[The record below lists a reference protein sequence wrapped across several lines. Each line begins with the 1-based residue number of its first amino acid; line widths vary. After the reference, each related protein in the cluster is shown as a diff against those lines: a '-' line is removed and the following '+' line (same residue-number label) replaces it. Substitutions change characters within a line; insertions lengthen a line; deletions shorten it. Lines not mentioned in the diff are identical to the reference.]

1 MHLKDGN
8 LIAKLSA
15 GDMVA
20 IEAKYHAKCLV
31 ALYNR
36 ASTLQL
42 PSTKNNIFPA
52 PDLDE
57 LAFAKLIAHIHET
70 LDCEELAIFKLC
82 ELTELFSAALMEL
95 GLEPGKLNS
104 TRLKDR
110 VLTAFPVLTTHIQ
123 GKDIVLVLKDEIGDV
138 LKQAKEKD
146 SNAWHLAQAA
156 KIVRR
161 DMLQI
166 NYSFNGTF
174 PSKCQKGAN
183 PVSLKVLIHMIL
195 NGATTKKEQA
205 ERDPKQACL
214 TIAQLLVFN
223 SISRVRERKE
233 LTNTHLKTAEECPL
247 PIYAALKSR

>member
-57 LAFAKLIAHIHET
+57 LAFAKLIAHIDET

-138 LKQAKEKD
+138 LKQAREKD
-146 SNAWHLAQAA
+146 SDAWHLIQAA
-156 KIVRR
+156 KILRR
-161 DMLQI
+161 YMLQI
-166 NYSFNGTF
+166 NNYFMEHF
-174 PSKCQKGAN
+174 PQN
-183 PVSLKVLIHMIL
+183 VRKVLFL
-195 NGATTKKEQA
+195 Y
-205 ERDPKQACL
+205 P
-214 TIAQLLVFN
+214 
-223 SISRVRERKE
+223 
-233 LTNTHLKTAEECPL
+233 
-247 PIYAALKSR
+247 